1 MTAVLLALA
10 SALAFSIAT
19 VVQHRAA
26 ASAPQGRGLPALAR
40 LAGRLL
46 RNPAWLAGQGAA
58 VLGLALHALAL
69 RGGRVVV
76 VQPLLS
82 SGLVMALALGA
93 LVDPRHHDRPRPD
106 RVEWAAAAGVA
117 AGLAI
122 FLVAARP
129 TAGTQLAR
137 PVPMLVCV
145 AGALVVAGAAAV
157 RSAPATARHRPLWLA
172 TAAGLGFG
180 VTGLLLKDLMGQ
192 PVTRWPFSWSLPA
205 FLVIGAVS
213 VLLAQWAY
221 QAGPL
226 IHSLPVM
233 TVLEPLVVILAAG
246 PMFGEWLAP
255 GALAHAGQLLGVLA
269 LVSGVVLLSRSA
281 ARRET
286 GERAHGPNRS
296 SAGGGVRL
304 PGDAHD
310 RALARGPLR

>member
-10 SALAFSIAT
+10 SALAFAIAT

-26 ASAPQGRGLPALAR
+26 TEAPQGRGPAALLR
-40 LAGRLL
+40 LGGRLL
-46 RNPAWLAGQGAA
+46 RNPAWLAGQGAG
-58 VLGLALHALAL
+58 VLGLVLHALAL
-69 RGGRVVV
+69 RGGRVVI

-93 LVDPRHHDRPRPD
+93 LVDRRHPDRPRPD
-106 RVEWAAAAGVA
+106 RVEWAAAAAVA
-117 AGLAI
+117 SGLAI

-137 PVPMLVCV
+137 PLPLLVCV
-145 AGALVVAGAAAV
+145 AGALVIAVAAGV
-157 RSAPATARHRPLWLA
+157 RSATGSARHRPLWLA

-192 PVTRWPFSWSLPA
+192 PVTRWPFTWALPA
-205 FLVIGAVS
+205 FLVVGAVS
-213 VLLAQWAY
+213 VLMAQWAY

-233 TVLEPLVVILAAG
+233 TVLEPLVVIPAAG
-246 PMFGEWLAP
+246 PVFREWLAP
-255 GALAHAGQLLGVLA
+255 GVLAHAGQFLGVLA
-269 LVSGVVLLSRSA
+269 LVCGVLLLSRSA

-286 GERAHGPNRS
+286 GQRAHDPNRS
-296 SAGGGVRL
+296 AAGGDVRPPL
-304 PGDAHD
+304 T
-310 RALARGPLR
+310 RGPRR